1 MDVRGLDVA
10 VDDALGVR
18 VVERGEDAVH
28 HVELLVERLQELLV
42 DGVPQVDALEQLHRH
57 VEEAVLLPEVVHGHD
72 VRVVEERRRLRLAL
86 EALQGLV
93 AGVEPGGDRLQGH
106 EAVEDRVPGLVDLAH
121 RPAAELADDLVL
133 ADPLALHAVTA
144 GHALHAGEAGQAW

>member
-1 MDVRGLDVA
+1 MASRRSV
-10 VDDALGVR
+10 
-18 VVERGEDAVH
+18 
-28 HVELLVERLQELLV
+28 
-42 DGVPQVDALEQLHRH
+42 ALEELHRH
-57 VEEAVLLPEVVHGHD
+57 VEEAVLLPEVVHGDD

-93 AGVEPGGDRLQGH
+93 AGGDPGAERLQGH

-121 RPAAELADDLVL
+121 RAAAELADDLVL

-144 GHALHAGEAGQAW
+144 GHALHAGAAGQAW